1 MVVIVS
7 AVAARAS
14 VDPRHS
20 RSATRPGSVPYPE
33 RRHIRYTPPELVR
46 STMLAW
52 RSSGPSR
59 EDSSHD
65 QMCHWEGRYGSRGC
79 RRQNFNDAT
88 PTLTIMPYLS
98 GCTLIEESCIWEYRI
113 ASGGAAGIESTR
125 APSTCRQYCFP
136 SVRPSYPPLASQRGD
151 RVGVPSPGCFDHT
164 SSSYKREAPPER
176 GVSSAGSVCALTR
189 NLGAAARTARPT
201 DAAVRRCPGS
211 RTEADTT
218 S

>member
-79 RRQNFNDAT
+79 RQQNFNDAT

-113 ASGGAAGIESTR
+113 ASGEAAGIESTR

-136 SVRPSYPPLASQRGD
+136 SVRPSYPTGFAAWRPRWSTVAS
-151 RVGVPSPGCFDHT
+151 CFDHT

-189 NLGAAARTARPT
+189 KPGAAARTAQPT